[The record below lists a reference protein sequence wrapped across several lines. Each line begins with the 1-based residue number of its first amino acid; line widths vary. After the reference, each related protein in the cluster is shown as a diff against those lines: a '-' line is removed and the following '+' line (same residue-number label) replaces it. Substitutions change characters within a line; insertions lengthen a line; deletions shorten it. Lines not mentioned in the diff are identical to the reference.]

1 MFTSKQK
8 KSQITFEYINKDE
21 ASPEKVIT
29 VTVIMMKTIMMKINT
44 GEKFSLTDKHMAS

>member
-1 MFTSKQK
+1 MKRRITCSHLNRKESK
-8 KSQITFEYINKDE
+8 ITFEYINKDE

-44 GEKFSLTDKHMAS
+44 GKKF